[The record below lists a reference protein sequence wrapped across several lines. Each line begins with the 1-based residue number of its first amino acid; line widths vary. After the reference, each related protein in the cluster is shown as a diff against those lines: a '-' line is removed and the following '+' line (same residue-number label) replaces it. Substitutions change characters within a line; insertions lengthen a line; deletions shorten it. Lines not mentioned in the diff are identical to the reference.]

1 MVCSPKTGPAGL
13 LVSWN
18 AKERRADH
26 EEVPVLAGADRLRLA
41 AGGDWLSAPTAFGRY
56 TTLVT
61 RQSGEPSST
70 VPKPLRDLT
79 DRNRPSFTSA
89 IAFVGDEPAEF
100 WSLIATYDWYLVTRL
115 LFGGLD
121 RLPSNWPFECWDLY
135 QWEWRLGFPAS
146 PPFEGREHHALDDAR
161 WARRIYESLASI
173 EEGKP
178 EPLIP

>member
-1 MVCSPKTGPAGL
+1 MVCSPKTSPAGL

-18 AKERRADH
+18 AKERRAEH

-41 AGGDWLSAPTAFGRY
+41 AGGDWLSTPTAFGRY

-121 RLPSNWPFECWDLY
+121 RLPSNQREVLELRF
-135 QWEWRLGFPAS
+135 
-146 PPFEGREHHALDDAR
+146 FEGQSFPEIAREMEVSTDEAAR
-161 WARRIYESLASI
+161 SRCRRAWTRPWRRRSS
-173 EEGKP
+173 G
-178 EPLIP
+178 